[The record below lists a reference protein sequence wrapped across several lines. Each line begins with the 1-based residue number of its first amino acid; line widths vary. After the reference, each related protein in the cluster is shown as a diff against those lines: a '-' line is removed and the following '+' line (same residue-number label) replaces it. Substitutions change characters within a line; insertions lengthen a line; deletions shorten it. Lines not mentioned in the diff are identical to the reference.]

1 MTVCFAKQKDS
12 SSLSSAINSG
22 DSQLDLFTE
31 HDEEILFDGSE
42 QSSSLQ
48 TNSQRAGKNIP
59 QKRSLCQKGKGK
71 GRGKGGKIGK
81 YNMPTSKAVGAWSS
95 TQPEVSDDTTSEDPL
110 LKVEMVEEDG
120 KDEGSTEPPSDEK
133 SDQQDE
139 CIAVKVSVKESDSPK
154 EQALDGVLSDE
165 KLKAM
170 TKVTL
175 GRLELE
181 SVLSKPITHN
191 AFGASQEQDT
201 EQAEER
207 VFSKP
212 QTARRRKRKRTEF
225 SYALEPA
232 PDLTTD
238 VSHEDNLKLDGW
250 NSNCSSDGQSVTVP
264 GEPAALSILP
274 LELAALSILP
284 LEPAALGLP
293 PLEPADVTQGEKRK
307 ESDEEDEML
316 VVNTK
321 KRKNE
326 YENRKTVEQLKDEVD
341 LTGSLSEGP
350 STGSSSEETVASHQN
365 CNKKDLK
372 KTVLQKT
379 FSQEGMTHNKV
390 RDVLSP

>member
-1 MTVCFAKQKDS
+1 M
-12 SSLSSAINSG
+12 
-22 DSQLDLFTE
+22 DLFTE
-31 HDEEILFDGSE
+31 HDEEFLFDGSE
-42 QSSSLQ
+42 KSSSLQ
-48 TNSQRAGKNIP
+48 MNSHRAGKTIP
-59 QKRSLCQKGKGK
+59 QKRSLCQKGKDK

-81 YNMPTSKAVGAWSS
+81 YNRPTSKAVGAWSN

-133 SDQQDE
+133 LDQQDE
-139 CIAVKVSVKESDSPK
+139 SMVVNVSIKESDCPK

-191 AFGASQEQDT
+191 AFGASQDGASQEQDT
-201 EQAEER
+201 EQVEEC

-225 SYALEPA
+225 SYSLEPA
-232 PDLTTD
+232 PDLAKD
-238 VSHEDNLKLDGW
+238 VTNEDTPKLDGC
-250 NSNCSSDGQSVTVP
+250 SFNCSSDGRSVTVP
-264 GEPAALSILP
+264 GESAALSIP
-274 LELAALSILP
+274 P
-284 LEPAALGLP
+284 LEPAALSLL
-293 PLEPADVTQGEKRK
+293 PLEPADVTQGKKRK

-316 VVNTK
+316 VVKAK
-321 KRKNE
+321 KQKNE
-326 YENRKTVEQLKDEVD
+326 HGSHKTVEQLKDEVN
-341 LTGSLSEGP
+341 LSGSLSECP
-350 STGSSSEETVASHQN
+350 STGSSSEETVGSHQN

-379 FSQEGMTHNKV
+379 FSQESITCNKV
-390 RDVLSP
+390 TDVMLSP